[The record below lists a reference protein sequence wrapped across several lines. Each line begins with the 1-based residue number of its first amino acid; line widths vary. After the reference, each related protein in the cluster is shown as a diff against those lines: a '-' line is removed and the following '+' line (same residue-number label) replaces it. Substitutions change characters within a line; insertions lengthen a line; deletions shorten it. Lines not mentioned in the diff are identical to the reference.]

1 MKIVELD
8 RNTLGYDIDTSVLKD
23 FGEFEEYTSDV
34 AENNRE
40 HIKDADVVIFNKAI
54 MNREM
59 LENAKN
65 VKLLCI
71 TATGYDNIDLEYC
84 RERGIAACNV
94 KAYSTPAVAQHTFA
108 LALYL
113 LEKISYYDDYVKS
126 GKYSAQTGFC
136 NFDEKYSEL
145 EGKTWGIVGLGNIG
159 KKVAG
164 IAEAF
169 GCKVIYYSVS
179 GNNNSEDYER
189 VEWDELL
196 SRSDFISIHCPLLDK
211 TRGIFDRNAFM
222 KMKKSA
228 ILINV
233 ARGAVIVDED
243 LAEALETGEIAAAG
257 LDVFAKEPLLA
268 ENPLNRIKDSRKIL
282 ITPHMAWASVESR
295 QRCLDEV
302 YLNIKAYIDGQI
314 RNRVDL

>member
-257 LDVFAKEPLLA
+257 LDVFAKEPLPA

-314 RNRVDL
+314 RNCVDL

>member
-179 GNNNSEDYER
+179 GNSNSENYER

-257 LDVFAKEPLLA
+257 LDVFAKEPLPA

-302 YLNIKAYIDGQI
+302 YLNIKAYIDG
-314 RNRVDL
+314 

>member
-179 GNNNSEDYER
+179 GNNNNEDYER

-257 LDVFAKEPLLA
+257 LDVFAKEPLPA

>member
-257 LDVFAKEPLLA
+257 LDVFAKEPLPA